1 MMTMPRMR
9 TVATRFSGRSFVGGL
24 LIIAVG
30 LGVGALS
37 VGFSD
42 LAIPVAVAILVVG
55 LAAKDLSLIP
65 ALAAPATLIVARV
78 GGVLSVSDV
87 VLVAATIFA
96 LLMLRGRGGLD
107 LQPLIWSGMSY
118 LALVVP
124 TLILNP
130 YVENTTEWLHEVF
143 LVLGSMV
150 VGFVVGREGKA
161 ALSIGLY
168 IVACC
173 GIGIVASM
181 AAVVSFGQT
190 GTFIPVYLGD
200 LHKNTIGGMLAV
212 AAVIAYA
219 RPLWLGWSARWSYL
233 AVVVCGFGMLAS
245 QSRQGM
251 IGALVGMLIIS
262 LRPLVLGRRRGK
274 LIWFATVPVVA
285 YVLYEVNA
293 QLASGDQFNSAYQ
306 RLTWFG
312 QSFGIWQNSPVFG
325 VGLRWWYTDRFGEG
339 FQPPNAE
346 LEVLT
351 TVGVVG
357 LIGFLLMFASAAWL
371 LAKLDP
377 MYGTVGLAVVATR
390 FTQAQFDLY
399 WVAGQASLLWII
411 AGVCYGVR
419 ARDRA
424 KGELPARAA
433 ITPVIP
439 GRTP

>member
-130 YVENTTEWLHEVF
+130 YAENTTEWLHEVF

-190 GTFIPVYLGD
+190 
-200 LHKNTIGGMLAV
+200 
-212 AAVIAYA
+212 
-219 RPLWLGWSARWSYL
+219 
-233 AVVVCGFGMLAS
+233 
-245 QSRQGM
+245 
-251 IGALVGMLIIS
+251 
-262 LRPLVLGRRRGK
+262 
-274 LIWFATVPVVA
+274 
-285 YVLYEVNA
+285 
-293 QLASGDQFNSAYQ
+293 
-306 RLTWFG
+306 
-312 QSFGIWQNSPVFG
+312 
-325 VGLRWWYTDRFGEG
+325 
-339 FQPPNAE
+339 
-346 LEVLT
+346 
-351 TVGVVG
+351 
-357 LIGFLLMFASAAWL
+357 
-371 LAKLDP
+371 
-377 MYGTVGLAVVATR
+377 
-390 FTQAQFDLY
+390 
-399 WVAGQASLLWII
+399 
-411 AGVCYGVR
+411 
-419 ARDRA
+419 
-424 KGELPARAA
+424 
-433 ITPVIP
+433 
-439 GRTP
+439 

>member
-1 MMTMPRMR
+1 
-9 TVATRFSGRSFVGGL
+9 
-24 LIIAVG
+24 
-30 LGVGALS
+30 
-37 VGFSD
+37 
-42 LAIPVAVAILVVG
+42 
-55 LAAKDLSLIP
+55 
-65 ALAAPATLIVARV
+65 
-78 GGVLSVSDV
+78 
-87 VLVAATIFA
+87 
-96 LLMLRGRGGLD
+96 
-107 LQPLIWSGMSY
+107 
-118 LALVVP
+118 
-124 TLILNP
+124 
-130 YVENTTEWLHEVF
+130 
-143 LVLGSMV
+143 
-150 VGFVVGREGKA
+150 
-161 ALSIGLY
+161 
-168 IVACC
+168 
-173 GIGIVASM
+173 
-181 AAVVSFGQT
+181 
-190 GTFIPVYLGD
+190 
-200 LHKNTIGGMLAV
+200 
-212 AAVIAYA
+212 
-219 RPLWLGWSARWSYL
+219 
-233 AVVVCGFGMLAS
+233 
-245 QSRQGM
+245 
-251 IGALVGMLIIS
+251 
-262 LRPLVLGRRRGK
+262 
-274 LIWFATVPVVA
+274 VPVVA

-306 RLTWFG
+306 RLTWIG

-433 ITPVIP
+433 IRPVIP
-439 GRTP
+439 GRMP